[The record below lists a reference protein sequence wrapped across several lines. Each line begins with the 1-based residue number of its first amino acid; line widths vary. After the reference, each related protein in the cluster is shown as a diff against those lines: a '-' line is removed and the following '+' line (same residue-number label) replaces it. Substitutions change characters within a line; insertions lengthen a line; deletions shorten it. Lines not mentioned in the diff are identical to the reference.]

1 MLIVDDDCFNILAL
15 ELNLNKFNIKCL
27 KAYSGKE
34 AIALLRQMYNNPERT
49 KEITLIFMDF

>member
-15 ELNLNKFNIKCL
+15 ELNLNKLNIQCL

-34 AIALLRQMYNNPERT
+34 AIALLR
-49 KEITLIFMDF
+49 